1 MIGAIM
7 ELVTGVTATRILLEA
22 VTGINRIIQVL
33 VGLVVTGVM
42 QISAQV
48 SNFLSN
54 NPILKS

>member
-48 SNFLSN
+48 SKFF
-54 NPILKS
+54 I